1 MKFPQIPAYLMLLCA
16 VGSFAQT
23 KVLTTLPTGIYF
35 ENSEPSIK
43 VALNADPDHHK
54 VLFDAFKAADMESLL
69 ELSGPFTVFAPTN
82 NAFAKLS
89 PHERKELFKDENRG
103 KLKKVLSYHIV
114 AGNLTAS
121 KILLALCRG
130 KGKAS
135 FTTVQGAKIF
145 ATIDGT
151 DIILTDGSGKQA
163 KITAADSNQSNGVIH
178 QIDGVISPFGI

>member
-1 MKFPQIPAYLMLLCA
+1 MKLPQIVTYLTLFLCA
-16 VGSFAQT
+16 SGSIAQT
-23 KVLTTLPTGIYF
+23 KALTTLPSGIYF

-43 VALNADPDHHK
+43 VALDTDHHK

-89 PHERKELFKDENRG
+89 SHERKELFKGENRG
-103 KLKKVLSYHIV
+103 KLKKLLSYHIV

-130 KGKAS
+130 KGKTS

-151 DIILTDGSGKQA
+151 DIILTDSSGKQA
-163 KITAADSNQSNGVIH
+163 RITAADSSQSNGVIH
-178 QIDGVISPFGI
+178 QIDGVISPF